1 MIRRHRKS
9 LEDEIARA
17 EARLSELE
25 HERGQLSRKLTDLRQ
40 QLRSE
45 TEVQDRA
52 DWQAPASTPQYPA
65 PTTPDEKIALFMDRF
80 RGRHDVYPKLW
91 INASKGR
98 KGYSPACGNEW
109 ARGLCAKV
117 NPKPKVKC
125 GDCQHQ
131 AFLPVTKQVVR
142 DHLQGRHVIGVYPML
157 ADDTCWFI
165 AIDFDKAGW
174 QNDVAAVAETCRN
187 RAVPHAI
194 ERSRSGNGAHL
205 WVFFN
210 APVPATTARK
220 LGCYLLTETMAR
232 RHELPMA
239 SYDRLFP
246 NQDTLP
252 KGGFGN
258 LIALPFQHEPRQ
270 QGHSVFI
277 DEQGAP
283 YQDQWGFLASIP
295 RLCPDEVDALVQEAT
310 ERGQIIGVRRGGLGN
325 DDEEAM
331 APWRRPPSHRAPRLD
346 ITEKLPPHI
355 RAVSS
360 QLLFVETAGLPS
372 VLINQIKRL
381 AAFQNP
387 DFYKKQAMRL
397 STALTPRI
405 ISCAE
410 EHPEHLGLPRGCLD
424 ALQALLS
431 EHPVELVI
439 DDQRTDGTALKV
451 AFQGELT
458 ALQAQAAEAMAA
470 HDIGVLIAPPGSGKT
485 VMSVNL
491 LARRRRSTLI
501 LVHRTQLLE
510 QWVAQLAVF
519 LGLAP
524 SEIGQVGGGK
534 RKPNGQLDVAM
545 IQSLVRKDSVDD
557 LVASYGQVIVDECH
571 HVPAVSFERVMRE
584 VKARFVIGLTATPQ
598 RRDGHHPIL
607 TLQLGPVR
615 FAIDAK
621 HQAAARPFAHRLI
634 LRETDF
640 RLADADGD
648 IGIQELYRQ
657 LAADD
662 ARNQMILHD
671 VTQALSEGRSPIL
684 LTERRDHLARLA
696 EQLTGVAK
704 HLIVLQGGMKTKER
718 QAAVDR
724 LASIPACEPRLVI
737 AIGKFI
743 GEGFDDTRL
752 DTLFLAMPF
761 SWKGTLVQYVG
772 RLHRRHEAKTE
783 VRVIDYVDR
792 EVPMLAR
799 MLDKRMQGYR
809 GMGYQL

>member
-9 LEDEIARA
+9 LEDQIARV
-17 EARLSELE
+17 EARLAVLE
-25 HERGQLSRKLTDLRQ
+25 HERGHLSRKLNDLCQ

-45 TEVQDRA
+45 TGVQDRA
-52 DWQAPASTPQYPA
+52 DRQAPASIPQYPV

-80 RGRHDVYPKLW
+80 QGRRDVYPKLW
-91 INASKGR
+91 INRSKGR

-109 ARGLCAKV
+109 ARGLCAKLDT
-117 NPKPKVKC
+117 KPKVKC

-142 DHLQGRHVIGVYPML
+142 DHLQGRHVVGVYPML
-157 ADDTCWFI
+157 ADETCCFL

-187 RAVPHAI
+187 HAVPSAI

-205 WVFFN
+205 WVFFS
-210 APVPATTARK
+210 APLPATTARK
-220 LGCYLLTETMAR
+220 LGCFLLTETMAR
-232 RHELPMA
+232 RHELPMT

-277 DEQGAP
+277 D
-283 YQDQWGFLASIP
+283 
-295 RLCPDEVDALVQEAT
+295 
-310 ERGQIIGVRRGGLGN
+310 
-325 DDEEAM
+325 
-331 APWRRPPSHRAPRLD
+331 
-346 ITEKLPPHI
+346 
-355 RAVSS
+355 
-360 QLLFVETAGLPS
+360 
-372 VLINQIKRL
+372 
-381 AAFQNP
+381 
-387 DFYKKQAMRL
+387 
-397 STALTPRI
+397 
-405 ISCAE
+405 
-410 EHPEHLGLPRGCLD
+410 
-424 ALQALLS
+424 
-431 EHPVELVI
+431 
-439 DDQRTDGTALKV
+439 DQRTDGAALDV

-458 ALQAQAAEAMAA
+458 ALQAQAAETMAV

-485 VMSVNL
+485 VIGVNL
-491 LARRRRSTLI
+491 LARRKRSTLV

-519 LGLAP
+519 LGLTP

-545 IQSLVRKDSVDD
+545 IQSLVSKESVDD
-557 LVASYGQVIVDECH
+557 LVARYGQVLVDECH

-584 VKARFVIGLTATPQ
+584 VKARLVIGLTATPQ

-621 HQAAARPFAHRLI
+621 HQAAARPFEHRLI

-640 RLADADGD
+640 QLTDAGQD
-648 IGIQELYRQ
+648 ISIQEIYRQ

-662 ARNQMILHD
+662 ARNQMILPD
-671 VTQALSEGRSPIL
+671 VSQALSEGRSPIL

-718 QAAVDR
+718 QAAVQR
-724 LASIPACEPRLVI
+724 LASIPASEPRLVI

-792 EVPMLAR
+792 QVPMLAR

-809 GMGYQL
+809 SMGYRMMDDGGDDR